1 MRGSAVHKNH
11 NSLLHSLRVIAL
23 CYFSY
28 LSFVQ
33 SITCTWRV
41 APFFQDQS
49 PGKGGVGEMQ
59 NRPYSLYPFC
69 AVKPHSFIYSLS
81 SPCVLMGWSL
91 SICRFVLIV
100 ASGKSV
106 SLLLHMCTYFF
117 MLFLCRRAILGRV
130 LY

>member
-1 MRGSAVHKNH
+1 M
-11 NSLLHSLRVIAL
+11 
-23 CYFSY
+23 
-28 LSFVQ
+28 
-33 SITCTWRV
+33 

-69 AVKPHSFIYSLS
+69 AVKPHSFMYSLS
-81 SPCVLMGWSL
+81 SPCVLMGLSL
-91 SICRFVLIV
+91 SICQFVFIV

-106 SLLLHMCTYFF
+106 SFLLHMCAYFF

-130 LY
+130 LCWLVSLVIIGNSLFSMDVCGY